1 MTSQEACDLVNTTVI
16 KYGSNGNGPD
26 RACRSLI
33 EKSSLLWKKNEGD
46 YRDDIT
52 GIVITLPL
60 FGESAS
66 WSALTEQEQ
75 KKRWVATQTP
85 SP

>member
-33 EKSSLLWKKNEGD
+33 EKSSLLWKKYEGD

-75 KKRWVATQTP
+75 KKRWLATQTP